1 MRNMIILFT
10 IAVLVSCNEPTAPPI
25 NNPNGTFNGRLVLYD
40 STGNNPVYGTIT
52 LNRSSTNYISGN
64 WKLGNE
70 NNGKLSG
77 SISNDSLSINLNPD
91 MIDNNT
97 ILFGTT
103 DGKTIKGRWYHSSY
117 VGITN
122 KGTFMAYNN
131 FHPL

>member
-10 IAVLVSCNEPTAPPI
+10 IAVLVSCNEPTSPP
-25 NNPNGTFNGRLVLYD
+25 NNNQSVFFNGWLVLYD
-40 STGNNPVYGTIT
+40 STGNNPVSGTMT
-52 LNRSSTNYISGN
+52 LNLSTSKKITGN
-64 WKLGNE
+64 WDLGNG
-70 NNGKLSG
+70 NSGKLTG
-77 SISNDSLSINLNPD
+77 SIDNYGLSINLNPD

-131 FHPL
+131 VHPL